1 MEHGGPGTPSP
12 AREAVLSNPDLLAST
27 LFHLNLLDL
36 ATSCSVSRAFCAAST
51 ERVRGLNVLRWDR
64 TIRGREAQLAETG
77 FYFHRHILMLPDGTF
92 CAPDV
97 NNHSLRILDD
107 EGVPLQR
114 IHMFPNGAQPRGPA
128 IGGDGRMYAVNASTG
143 RTFSSFEKKP
153 EWNWHPSRQTCH
165 SLRWEEADLGWEEKL
180 LSPDGCAVDGET
192 LYISDSGHDRVLAV
206 RTRNGSV
213 RRVIGGEHGDGD
225 GMFNRCVCVWGGR
238 GVARALGL

>member
-1 MEHGGPGTPSP
+1 MEHDGPGTPFP

-97 NNHSLRILDD
+97 NNHSLRTLDD
-107 EGVPLQR
+107 ESPER
-114 IHMFPNGAQPRGPA
+114 SCP
-128 IGGDGRMYAVNASTG
+128 
-143 RTFSSFEKKP
+143 SSA
-153 EWNWHPSRQTCH
+153 PSRH
-165 SLRWEEADLGWEEKL
+165 L
-180 LSPDGCAVDGET
+180 
-192 LYISDSGHDRVLAV
+192 HDTPGPPTIWRPSKDK
-206 RTRNGSV
+206 N
-213 RRVIGGEHGDGD
+213 E
-225 GMFNRCVCVWGGR
+225 
-238 GVARALGL
+238 